1 MRVFVVEESAALS
14 ARLVERL
21 AEVPGIAVIS
31 TARTVADAIRA
42 IAHLA
47 PDIVITD
54 TDLPDESGFA
64 LLHVMKARRTVK
76 GGGPR
81 VLVWTGSRDPRRQAL
96 AEALGVEAH
105 FDKAR
110 EVELLVE
117 YCRRAATPERAT
129 PR

>member
-21 AEVPGIAVIS
+21 AEVPGITFIS
-31 TARTVADAIRA
+31 SARTVADAIRA
-42 IAHLA
+42 IAKVA

-54 TDLPDESGFA
+54 TDLPDGSGFA
-64 LLHVMKARRTVK
+64 LLHVIKARKTVK
-76 GGGPR
+76 GSGPR
-81 VLVWTGSRDPRRQAL
+81 VVVWTGCLDARRQAL
-96 AEALGVEAH
+96 VEGLGVEAH

-117 YCRRAATPERAT
+117 YCRRVGAAGD
-129 PR
+129 